1 VKEQY
6 FPSFT
11 ELSGKHSSSLDA
23 SFPKFDALKEHTQT
37 TDIRAI
43 SSRRI
48 KETAPV
54 LKKYSQKELYER
66 TKHVIS
72 ANYHDLDKGAQRFY
86 LANETDRISR
96 ALFEQISA
104 EGESQ
109 LQKYAQIVDYVKEF
123 EATAP
128 DSFKTKRGKAEYL
141 NAHQK
146 KLSDYLLLY
155 SYKYGHIK
163 MAIEEY
169 TSWKNHMINHY
180 LRYSA
185 DHRRAEKNP
194 ALKDIPNYKDT
205 IQTLTNNPS
214 TAQEIRTF
222 AKNIGKVFE
231 FPDAKAVL
239 PEDTVLK
246 KDMLVAKILPFL
258 SGSKKTK
265 ELSKQ
270 DEKKLWVDDA
280 YNSTSIY
287 LDHHYGPAFINSS
300 DNNARPKTATIF
312 IKADRGMPGFFAQ
325 KCSSNK
331 EEGEVILPRKSPIQ
345 FEKIY
350 DFNLDALSDRD
361 RRILCMPDYVIIA
374 RYQKMPEPSR
384 S

>member
-1 VKEQY
+1 VANQH
-6 FPSFT
+6 FSSFR
-11 ELSGKHSSSLDA
+11 ELSGKPPASEASSS
-23 SFPKFDALKEHTQT
+23 KFDALKELTKT
-37 TDIRAI
+37 ARDIP
-43 SSRRI
+43 SRKI
-48 KETAPV
+48 EETSPV
-54 LKKYSQKELYER
+54 LKKYTQEELYER
-66 TKHVIS
+66 TKHIVS
-72 ANYHDLDKGAQRFY
+72 ANYHDLDKNAQRFY
-86 LANETDRISR
+86 SANETDKICR

-104 EGESQ
+104 EGKSQ
-109 LQKYAQIVDYVKEF
+109 LQKYAQIVDNVKEF

-141 NAHQK
+141 NFHQK

-163 MAIEEY
+163 KAIEEY

-194 ALKDIPNYKDT
+194 ALKDIPDYETT

-214 TAQEIRTF
+214 TAQEIKTL

-231 FPDAKAVL
+231 FPDAEAVL
-239 PEDTVLK
+239 PVEMVLQ
-246 KDMLVAKILPFL
+246 KDIPVNKIRPFL

-265 ELSKQ
+265 ELSRQ
-270 DEKKLWVDDA
+270 DEQKLWVDDA

-287 LDHHYGPAFINSS
+287 LDHHYGPAFITSS

-325 KCSSNK
+325 KFSTNK
-331 EEGEVILPRKSPIQ
+331 VEGEVILPRKSPIQ

-361 RRILCMPDYVIIA
+361 RKILCMPDHVIIA
-374 RYQKMPEPSR
+374 RYRKMPEPSR